1 MTMHHAHSEL
11 PNQTKSLLDMEHP
24 KKRSV
29 EFADQTKSLL
39 DMENHKKKRENSI
52 NGVNNHTVLDMFEN
66 HGDDSRQ
73 HSFQVDHSEKV
84 TKKFNFFSSKNSLP

>member
-1 MTMHHAHSEL
+1 MHHTHSEL
-11 PNQTKSLLDMEHP
+11 PHQTKSLLDMEHP

-52 NGVNNHTVLDMFEN
+52 NGVNNHTVLDMFET
-66 HGDDSRQ
+66 HGDDSR
-73 HSFQVDHSEKV
+73 HASFQVDHSDKV
-84 TKKFNFFSSKNSLP
+84 TKKI

>member
-1 MTMHHAHSEL
+1 
-11 PNQTKSLLDMEHP
+11 MEHP

-52 NGVNNHTVLDMFEN
+52 NGVNNHTVLDMFET
-66 HGDDSRQ
+66 HGDDSR
-73 HSFQVDHSEKV
+73 HASFQVDHSDKV
-84 TKKFNFFSSKNSLP
+84 TKKFQKKIQPFFSSKNSFDYSCVPN